1 MMSKEKQK
9 EVYFITG
16 ASGVGKTFLVES
28 LQKKYKNRDWAFLH
42 FDSIGVPSLEKMEK
56 EFGSSFGWQEAKT
69 YEWIN
74 KITNQ
79 YKHEKVFLEGQVN
92 LQFIYSAFQKH
103 NFKNFKISLLDCNE
117 NEMSQMLIEK
127 RKQPE
132 LVNDKMKNWLL
143 FLRNQANELK
153 IPVIDTSN
161 LSQQEALSAYE
172 KIVGL

>member
-1 MMSKEKQK
+1 MMSKRKQK

-28 LQKKYKNRDWAFLH
+28 LQKKYKNRSWAFLH
-42 FDSIGVPSLEKMEK
+42 FDSIGVPSLKEMEK
-56 EFGSSFGWQEAKT
+56 EFGSPSGWQEAKT
-69 YEWIN
+69 YEWID

-79 YKHEKVFLEGQVN
+79 YKHEKIFLEGQVN
-92 LQFIYSAFQKH
+92 LQFIYSAFRKN
-103 NFKNFKISLLDCNE
+103 NFQNFKIVLLDCNE
-117 NEMSQMLIEK
+117 NEMAHRLIEK

-161 LSQQEALSAYE
+161 FSQQEALSAYE